1 MAFLLRRNKVIHRR
15 AVFSYMIFD
24 ICRDIWIYGGG
35 NVEDFS
41 LLGGGNVE
49 DLGGGN
55 VEWITLMSPFFTDYI
70 GTF

>member
-1 MAFLLRRNKVIHRR
+1 
-15 AVFSYMIFD
+15 MIFD

-70 GTF
+70 GTFQTFPLIHFLANPRNALS